1 MNKPNRLPSL
11 TTILPSLAKACAAGV
26 ALVITGR
33 VSGIEPVIVVGGALM
48 APFTILAG
56 LACLFIVL
64 MAPAWPFSAL
74 SDKVPDR
81 LGVPFMVVTVVATLA
96 WWALW
101 GFIATGALSD
111 H

>member
-1 MNKPNRLPSL
+1 MV
-11 TTILPSLAKACAAGV
+11 KACAAGV
-26 ALVITGR
+26 GLVITGR
-33 VSGIEPVIVVGGALM
+33 VAGLEPIMLVGGALM
-48 APFTILAG
+48 APFTILAA

-64 MAPAWPFSAL
+64 MAPAWPFSSLAEKVPERWGKPFLAL
-74 SDKVPDR
+74 S
-81 LGVPFMVVTVVATLA
+81 VAITLA